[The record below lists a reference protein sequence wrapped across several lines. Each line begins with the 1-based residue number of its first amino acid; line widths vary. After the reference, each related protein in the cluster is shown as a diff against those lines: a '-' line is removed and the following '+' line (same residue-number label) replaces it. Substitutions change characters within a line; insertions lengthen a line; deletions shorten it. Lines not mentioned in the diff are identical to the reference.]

1 MVEATEAV
9 ALDVVVERLVVDVES
24 VVAREDVL
32 EDVV

>member
-1 MVEATEAV
+1 MVEATEVV

>member
-1 MVEATEAV
+1 MVEATEVV

-24 VVAREDVL
+24 VVVREDVL

>member
-1 MVEATEAV
+1 MVEATEV
-9 ALDVVVERLVVDVES
+9 VVLDVVVERLVVDVES